1 MKLEKRAVVGDCNS
15 PNTTTLDNANNDY
28 YWLHKIPLADH
39 ELHAF
44 FRDVLG
50 GLCTYDTTPYGLLPV
65 SVSED
70 FIVTT
75 TVYRSLH
82 VLHRI
87 EKAPNGSRHITFG
100 HIPDVHEF

>member
-15 PNTTTLDNANNDY
+15 PNSTTLDNANNDY

-44 FRDVLG
+44 FRDVQYLA
-50 GLCTYDTTPYGLLPV
+50 DRAPTTPFGLPV

-75 TVYRSLH
+75 TVYRSLQ

-100 HIPDVHEF
+100 HSRCS